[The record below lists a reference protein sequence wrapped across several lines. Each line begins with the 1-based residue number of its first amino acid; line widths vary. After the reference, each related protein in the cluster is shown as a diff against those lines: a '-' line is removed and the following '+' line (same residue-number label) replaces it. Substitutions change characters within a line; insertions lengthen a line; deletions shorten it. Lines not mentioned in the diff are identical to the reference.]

1 MKVKFLPQNK
11 VLEIKPNQSIL
22 NLAQEND
29 IHIQSVCK
37 GLPSCAECRVNVV
50 EGHENLLPPMENELD
65 LIGTAYFVDNRRLS
79 CQMRCF
85 GDVVV
90 DLTEQVEKEN
100 ESSKQPQG
108 RAVKK
113 EGESFARMG
122 NILEEPGDKAE
133 GTESKDEDGAS
144 HQSDESLEVK
154 SFEQRQN
161 KTGKV
166 FKAEPFKN
174 EEKNHGQGSGKK
186 SKNKNNSRRNS
197 KRRRPRSKQNNDNNK
212 A

>member
-1 MKVKFLPQNK
+1 MKVKFLPQDIEF
-11 VLEIKPNQSIL
+11 EIKPNQSVL
-22 NLAQEND
+22 NLAQEHD

-37 GLPSCAECRVNVV
+37 GLPSCAECRVSVI

-122 NILEEPGDKAE
+122 NILEEPGAADDGESVAPDSANAE
-133 GTESKDEDGAS
+133 EGS
-144 HQSDESLEVK
+144 
-154 SFEQRQN
+154 
-161 KTGKV
+161 
-166 FKAEPFKN
+166 AEPFLKASPEN
-174 EEKNHGQGSGKK
+174 PQSKSQKEESTHSKG
-186 SKNKNNSRRNS
+186 KNKSRRNS
-197 KRRRPRSKQNNDNNK
+197 KRRRPRQKRNDNDK
-212 A
+212 KT